1 MFDLE
6 AVISKLWIM
15 DFDMAKLHDTLY
27 LLLVYTGTFDASISL
42 HSHLVH
48 CESRFRS
55 LSQDRLAP
63 TEPDDLCW

>member
-15 DFDMAKLHDTLY
+15 DFDMAKLH
-27 LLLVYTGTFDASISL
+27 YTDTFDASISL

-48 CESRFRS
+48 SES
-55 LSQDRLAP
+55 
-63 TEPDDLCW
+63 